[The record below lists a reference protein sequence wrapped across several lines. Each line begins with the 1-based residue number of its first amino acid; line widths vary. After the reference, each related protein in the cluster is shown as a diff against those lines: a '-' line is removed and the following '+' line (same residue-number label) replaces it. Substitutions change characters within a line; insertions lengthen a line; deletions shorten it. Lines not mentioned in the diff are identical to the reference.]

1 MQSPDTAASANLAR
15 SRRTLWL
22 ILLTCAAPII
32 ASYVAYHFWAPT
44 GRVNYGDL
52 IEPHRLPDRALV
64 ASDGS
69 PFRFAELQGAWVL
82 VTPGSAACDAMC
94 RRKLVYMRQVRL
106 AQSKESGRIERVWL
120 LTDNGIPDAALI
132 ADHPGLRI
140 VRGADVAASL
150 PALRAPA
157 DHIYVVDPLGNLMMR
172 FPADPDPKRML
183 KDLSRLL
190 RHSKWK

>member
-1 MQSPDTAASANLAR
+1 
-15 SRRTLWL
+15 LWL
-22 ILLTCAAPII
+22 ILLVCAAPII

-52 IEPHRLPDRALV
+52 IEPRPLPGSSLV
-64 ASDGS
+64 MSDGTS
-69 PFRFAELQGAWVL
+69 FRFSELKGEWVL
-82 VTPGSAACDAMC
+82 LTVGASSCDAMC
-94 RRKLVYMRQVRL
+94 RQKLVYMRQVRL
-106 AQSKESGRIERVWL
+106 AQSKESARIERVWL
-120 LTDNGIPDAALI
+120 LTNSGVPDAALI

-140 VRGADVAASL
+140 ARGADIAAGL
-150 PALRAPA
+150 PAVSTPA